1 MASRRARGVGS
12 RRTASPGLEP
22 SNEWPRQITDQ
33 RPASMFLTDL
43 QHAALQM
50 LAKSPRGYAL
60 STAVARG
67 FSFEMLQGLVR
78 VGYATTP

>member
-1 MASRRARGVGS
+1 MS
-12 RRTASPGLEP
+12 
-22 SNEWPRQITDQ
+22 
-33 RPASMFLTDL
+33 LTDL

-50 LAKSPRGYAL
+50 LAKSPRGFAL

-78 VGYATTP
+78 AGFATAPRDAVGRGKSKLAHLRITEAGRKALAK